1 MNGHTSPWRTNR
13 NRAADLPLTLEDSM
27 RNPPRGKN
35 TGGTSRRRFLTM
47 TAGMTAS
54 LPLVSVRES
63 AAFEDL
69 RGGRASDDSLVI
81 KAQGSF
87 MVGGTVLTA
96 ANGDTFH
103 VDHAYVQYQIP
114 ADARSPPIVMWHGGG

>member
-1 MNGHTSPWRTNR
+1 MNDHTSPWRTNR

-63 AAFEDL
+63 AADEQRKCRNAHFPAQPPGAIISGQTCTL
-69 RGGRASDDSLVI
+69 LDSV
-81 KAQGSF
+81 
-87 MVGGTVLTA
+87 
-96 ANGDTFH
+96 
-103 VDHAYVQYQIP
+103 
-114 ADARSPPIVMWHGGG
+114 VMP